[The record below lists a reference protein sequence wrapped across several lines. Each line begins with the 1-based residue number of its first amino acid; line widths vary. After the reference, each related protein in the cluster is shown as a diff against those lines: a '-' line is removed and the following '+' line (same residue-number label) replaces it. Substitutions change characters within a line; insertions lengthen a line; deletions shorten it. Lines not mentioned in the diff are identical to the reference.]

1 MTSRARLVLALVV
14 TTLAA
19 SVPAAAASAAPT
31 TSTST
36 TSTPTTSLPMTS
48 TPGAGAIVAPVV
60 DRLLLADAVA
70 RSKWVTHSAID
81 DPARERA
88 VIDAA
93 VAGASPAT
101 ADRVRAVVRDQI
113 EASKTVQRGLFAGW
127 RAAPWTAPRAD
138 TDLSS
143 TRRRISD
150 LTTDIVARVVGHD
163 PRDPACLADVAS
175 ATLRTVAERALTP
188 LQTVA
193 SVQAERS
200 LCAL

>member
-1 MTSRARLVLALVV
+1 MTSRTQLAVTLVA
-14 TTLAA
+14 TTLAV
-19 SVPAAAASAAPT
+19 SVPAATASAAPIRSTQT
-31 TSTST
+31 TS
-36 TSTPTTSLPMTS
+36 
-48 TPGAGAIVAPVV
+48 GAGAIVAPVV

-70 RSKWVTHSAID
+70 RSKWVTHGAID

-93 VAGASPAT
+93 AAGAPSGT
-101 ADRVRAVVRDQI
+101 ADRVRMVVRDQI

-127 RAAPWTAPRAD
+127 RAAPWTAPHAD
-138 TDLSS
+138 TDLSA

-150 LTTDIVARVVGHD
+150 LTTDIVVRVVDHD
-163 PRDPACLADVAS
+163 PRDPACLTDVATT
-175 ATLRTVAERALTP
+175 TLRTVTDRGLTP

-193 SVQAERS
+193 LVQAERS

>member
-1 MTSRARLVLALVV
+1 MTSRPRLVLALVV
-14 TTLAA
+14 TTLAV
-19 SVPAAAASAAPT
+19 SVPAATASAAPT
-31 TSTST
+31 TSIS
-36 TSTPTTSLPMTS
+36 TTSLPMTS
-48 TPGAGAIVAPVV
+48 APGAGALVAPVV

-70 RSKWVTHSAID
+70 RSKWVSHGAID

-93 VAGASPAT
+93 VAGAPPAT

-127 RAAPWTAPRAD
+127 RAAPWTAPHAA

-163 PRDPACLADVAS
+163 PRDPACMADVAS
-175 ATLRTVAERALTP
+175 ATLRTVAERGLTP
-188 LQTVA
+188 LQIVA